1 MDTPLESASIINIF
15 RYAIQKYH
23 EKDDIDQSMP
33 EPAYESDISRML
45 FHKCWIDT
53 IQWHLEDLIRD
64 PAIDP
69 VKALDIKRQID
80 RSNQQRTDLVEDID
94 SKFISLLKP
103 SGQIPDHIPYNTE
116 SPGWAIDRLSIL
128 ELKIY
133 HMQEQVNRIDSNA
146 AFQVEMKQKLQILQT
161 QESYLSKAI
170 DTLFAEIREGKRQ
183 TIPYV
188 QMKMYNDKRLNP
200 VLYSKQSDR

>member
-1 MDTPLESASIINIF
+1 MEKLLKSESIIKIF
-15 RYAIQKYH
+15 KDAIQKYH
-23 EKDDIDQSMP
+23 IKDDINQNMP
-33 EPAYESDISRML
+33 ELNDEFEISKML

-64 PAIDP
+64 PEIDP
-69 VKALDIKRQID
+69 SKALEIKRHID
-80 RSNQQRTDLVEDID
+80 KSNQHRTDLVEEID
-94 SKFISLLKP
+94 SKVIAQLKP
-103 SGQIPDHIPYNTE
+103 AEQIPDHIPYNTE

-133 HMQEQVNRIDSNA
+133 HMQEQANRLDSSEE
-146 AFQVEMKQKLQILQT
+146 FISEMKQKLYVLHI
-161 QESYLSKAI
+161 QERYLSMAI
-170 DTLFAEIREGKRQ
+170 DTLFEEIKEGKRQ

-200 VLYSKQSDR
+200 ILYTNQSTR